1 MVFLGDWGWMGA
13 GFSDAYDMTIY
24 IYISEADLLFCIT
37 WFWNIHFIQNL
48 VIYGYIYMARSGLI
62 AQLRRVHIP
71 IFFDA
76 LYLMGISEDQWDT
89 IFIAMGVS
97 IAGIPRWKVSWKIRP

>member
-1 MVFLGDWGWMGA
+1 
-13 GFSDAYDMTIY
+13 
-24 IYISEADLLFCIT
+24 
-37 WFWNIHFIQNL
+37 
-48 VIYGYIYMARSGLI
+48 MARSGLI